1 MSHLSR
7 FGLGWRTWIA
17 CLQVCGLTAPPSRWP
32 VGGMLW
38 WSDDWSPLLW
48 LLFASSLQW
57 SICLGRSLVSVVRR
71 GGVAPRLRR
80 NLPPVVHLREVGLR
94 LRPISSRSRLLL
106 RYSGSPLGM
115 SEKVR
120 ECPCQ
125 PWPMVFRLASSGWLT
140 WGWLQLQRYNI
151 LRKEPVLFSK
161 INFFMNVSLQL

>member
-1 MSHLSR
+1 
-7 FGLGWRTWIA
+7 
-17 CLQVCGLTAPPSRWP
+17 
-32 VGGMLW
+32 
-38 WSDDWSPLLW
+38 
-48 LLFASSLQW
+48 
-57 SICLGRSLVSVVRR
+57 
-71 GGVAPRLRR
+71 
-80 NLPPVVHLREVGLR
+80 
-94 LRPISSRSRLLL
+94 
-106 RYSGSPLGM
+106 M